1 MSILLSAVRKSPKE
15 CASKH
20 RPIREATTYLRETPV
35 KRQHVIIAGFLQ
47 PEEGLFRRVCHSLLI
62 SLDS

>member
-1 MSILLSAVRKSPKE
+1 MCV
-15 CASKH
+15 KH

-35 KRQHVIIAGFLQ
+35 KRQHVIIAGLLQ
-47 PEEGLFRRVCHSLLI
+47 PEECLFRRVCHSLLI

>member
-1 MSILLSAVRKSPKE
+1 MCV
-15 CASKH
+15 KH
-20 RPIREATTYLRETPV
+20 GPIREATTYLRETPV

-47 PEEGLFRRVCHSLLI
+47 TEECLFRRVCHSLLI